1 MKRFSGNLFPAAR
14 TSRNL
19 TMTKV
24 IDYCNGSN
32 NEGFEFYY
40 NNGPRGNAN
49 AGQRL
54 QVYITCKV
62 ELEYEFKEYTDRQDR
77 AIYGDGEIIIDWKYS
92 SILEV
97 EGLTVDL
104 INSDGDV
111 IFNYCEHNFGNGNES
126 SVKVKQMMNYPLDD
140 GTKLGDAIWEQIQD
154 QGPDQDKSQDW
165 VEAIDH
171 NEEEAKEEAMAAAYP
186 EEI

>member
-1 MKRFSGNLFPAAR
+1 
-14 TSRNL
+14 
-19 TMTKV
+19 MTKV

-32 NEGFEFYY
+32 SEGIQFYY
-40 NNGPRGNAN
+40 NNGPRGNSN

-62 ELEYEFKEYTDRQDR
+62 ELEYEFKAYTDRQDR
-77 AIYGDGEIIIDWKYS
+77 AIYGDGQIIIDWKYS

-165 VEAIDH
+165 EEAIDH
-171 NEEEAKEEAMAAAYP
+171 DEEEAKEEAMAAAYP